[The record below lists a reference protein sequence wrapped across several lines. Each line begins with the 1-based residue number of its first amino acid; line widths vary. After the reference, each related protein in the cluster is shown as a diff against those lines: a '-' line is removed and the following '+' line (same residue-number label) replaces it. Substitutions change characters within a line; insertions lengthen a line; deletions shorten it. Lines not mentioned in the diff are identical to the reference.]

1 MDTDVELIKPL
12 DSFLKYDS
20 FFGLEEAG
28 SVATGLGF
36 GSIKNSE
43 IVDRLKRQYNG
54 EKFLENNK
62 TNLKT
67 CIEYSAP
74 IFENLGMT
82 KKNETQFFNKSRIAI
97 FATDYFCPQSLES
110 GKTTI
115 TSNTVSIHHYDSSW
129 KAHPQTSKF
138 FTKYKIKMRR
148 SIDKLFGYGTYN
160 KIKKYVK
167 K

>member
-1 MDTDVELIKPL
+1 M
-12 DSFLKYDS
+12 
-20 FFGLEEAG
+20 
-28 SVATGLGF
+28 
-36 GSIKNSE
+36 
-43 IVDRLKRQYNG
+43 DRLKRQYNG